1 MLLTFFCQA
10 PDHCPVDSA
19 IQLPPAPSNART
31 RSTEVQCTE
40 MPCTEM
46 ESTEMPC
53 IAMLAGSIE
62 RVTVYRAERR

>member
-1 MLLTFFCQA
+1 MSLTFFCQA

-19 IQLPPAPSNART
+19 IQLPPAPTNART

-40 MPCTEM
+40 MQ
-46 ESTEMPC
+46 STKMPC

>member
-31 RSTEVQCTE
+31 RPTEVQCTE
-40 MPCTEM
+40 MPCTAM
-46 ESTEMPC
+46 QCTEMPC

-62 RVTVYRAERR
+62 RVTLRRAESG

>member
-19 IQLPPAPSNART
+19 IRLPPAPSNART

-40 MPCTEM
+40 MQC
-46 ESTEMPC
+46 TEMPC
-53 IAMLAGSIE
+53 IVMLAGSIK

>member
-1 MLLTFFCQA
+1 MSLTFFCQA

-19 IQLPPAPSNART
+19 IRLPPAPSNART

-40 MPCTEM
+40 MQC
-46 ESTEMPC
+46 TEMPC
-53 IAMLAGSIE
+53 IAMLAGSIK

>member
-19 IQLPPAPSNART
+19 IRLPPAPSNART

-40 MPCTEM
+40 MQC
-46 ESTEMPC
+46 TEMPC
-53 IAMLAGSIE
+53 IAMLAGSIK

>member
-1 MLLTFFCQA
+1 MSLTFFCQA

-31 RSTEVQCTE
+31 RPTEVQCTE
-40 MPCTEM
+40 MQ
-46 ESTEMPC
+46 STEMPC

>member
-1 MLLTFFCQA
+1 MSLTFFCQA

-31 RSTEVQCTE
+31 WSTGVQ
-40 MPCTEM
+40 
-46 ESTEMPC
+46 STEMQC

>member
-1 MLLTFFCQA
+1 MSLTFFCQA

-31 RSTEVQCTE
+31 RSTGVHCTE
-40 MPCTEM
+40 MQCNPVHC
-46 ESTEMPC
+46 TEMPC

>member
-1 MLLTFFCQA
+1 MSLTFFCQA
-10 PDHCPVDSA
+10 PAHCPVDSA
-19 IQLPPAPSNART
+19 IQLPPAPSNSRT

-40 MPCTEM
+40 MLC
-46 ESTEMPC
+46 TEMPC

>member
-19 IQLPPAPSNART
+19 IRLPPAPSNART
-31 RSTEVQCTE
+31 RPTEVQCTE
-40 MPCTEM
+40 MQC
-46 ESTEMPC
+46 TEMPC
-53 IAMLAGSIE
+53 IAMLAGSIK

>member
-1 MLLTFFCQA
+1 MSLTFFCQA

-31 RSTEVQCTE
+31 RPTEVQC
-40 MPCTEM
+40 
-46 ESTEMPC
+46 TEMPC